1 MEVEEDKRHEGVQQY
16 YITKI
21 EDLQVKCGLPF
32 FCPVCDYKYYEHNN
46 SSISIMVYYWAW
58 ENKMAVFCLL

>member
-46 SSISIMVYYWAW
+46 SSISIMVYY
-58 ENKMAVFCLL
+58 